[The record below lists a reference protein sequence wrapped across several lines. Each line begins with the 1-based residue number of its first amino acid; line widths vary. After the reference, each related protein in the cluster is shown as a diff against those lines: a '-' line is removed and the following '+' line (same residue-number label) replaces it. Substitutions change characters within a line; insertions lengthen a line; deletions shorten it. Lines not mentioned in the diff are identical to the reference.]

1 MTDTALNTA
10 TSLQL
15 RPRRSVLYMPGSND
29 RAMEKAK
36 GLDADALVLDLED
49 AVAPSQKSI
58 AREAVVAAINTG
70 GYGKREMAIRINS
83 LATTWGEADLMLV
96 ATSRADAVCVPKVES
111 AAEVLEVARIMSAAG
126 AAETMQIWA
135 MIETP
140 LGVLNAN
147 AIAGAHPRLSVLI
160 MGTSDLAKELRVP
173 HTPERLG
180 FISSLSQCVLAA
192 RAHSLDILDGVYL
205 DLSDEQGYQAICEQ
219 GRELGFDGKTLIHP
233 KQLAA
238 ANEVFGPS
246 AASVAQAEKIIA
258 AFNEAESQ
266 GLGVVVVDG
275 KLVENLH
282 VDEAQRTL
290 AIASVIAAH

>member
-1 MTDTALNTA
+1 MTAIA
-10 TSLQL
+10 PGSMQL

-49 AVAPSQKSI
+49 AVAPTQKAI
-58 AREAVVAAINTG
+58 ARDAVVEAVNTG
-70 GYGKREMAIRINS
+70 GYGNREMAIRINS
-83 LATTWGEADLMLV
+83 LATEWGEADLKAV
-96 ATSRADAVCVPKVES
+96 ASSRAEAVCVPKVES
-111 AAEVLEVARIMSAAG
+111 AAEVLEVARIMEAAG
-126 AAETMQIWA
+126 ASENMQIWA

-140 LGVLNAN
+140 LGVLNVN
-147 AIAGAHPRLSVLI
+147 AIAGAHPRLRVLI

-173 HTPERLG
+173 HTPQRLG
-180 FISSLSQCVLAA
+180 FITSLSLCVLAA
-192 RAHSLDILDGVYL
+192 RAYNLDILDGVYL
-205 DLSDEQGYQAICEQ
+205 DLSDEEGYQAICAQ

-246 AASVAQAEKIIA
+246 PEAVTQAEKITA

-290 AIASVIAAH
+290 AIAAVIAAK

>member
-1 MTDTALNTA
+1 
-10 TSLQL
+10 
-15 RPRRSVLYMPGSND
+15 
-29 RAMEKAK
+29 MEKAK

-49 AVAPSQKSI
+49 AVAPTQKAI
-58 AREAVVAAINTG
+58 ARDAVVEAVNTG
-70 GYGKREMAIRINS
+70 GYGNREMAIRINS
-83 LATTWGEADLMLV
+83 LATEWGEADLKAV
-96 ATSRADAVCVPKVES
+96 ASSRAEAVCVPKVES
-111 AAEVLEVARIMSAAG
+111 AAEVLEVARIMEAAG
-126 AAETMQIWA
+126 ASENMQIWA

-140 LGVLNAN
+140 LGVLNVN
-147 AIAGAHPRLSVLI
+147 AIAGAHPRLRVLI

-173 HTPERLG
+173 HTPQRLG
-180 FISSLSQCVLAA
+180 FITSLSLCVLAA
-192 RAHSLDILDGVYL
+192 RAYNLDILDGVYL
-205 DLSDEQGYQAICEQ
+205 DLSDEEGYQAICAQ

-246 AASVAQAEKIIA
+246 PEAVTQAEKITA

-290 AIASVIAAH
+290 AIAAVIAAK